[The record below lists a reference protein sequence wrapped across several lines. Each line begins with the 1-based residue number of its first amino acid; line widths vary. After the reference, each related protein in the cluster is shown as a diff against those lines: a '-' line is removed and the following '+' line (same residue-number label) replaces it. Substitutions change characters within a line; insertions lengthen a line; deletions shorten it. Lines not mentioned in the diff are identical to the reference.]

1 MIHIDDLTLRKKLF
15 ILVAFSIIVIVIV
28 GVLGVYSTQQ
38 ANSQMEELYQNKYY
52 HSTVALNTYSE
63 MLSYAI
69 AAYQMSLEPNLTK
82 KKDIITTQVDPKVIS
97 YQKLLDEYKSVQM
110 TGDEEQVFND
120 LKQGSSE
127 YFSAASQINQLRLE
141 GKDDE
146 ANAKYSQVAIPPRMK
161 AYGKLQ
167 ELIQLNNQSAY
178 KSYSDSH
185 SIYESLIVTT
195 IIITI
200 ICSILLLFISWFIIR
215 NLTRRCNALFQG
227 MKEIGDGNLSYRI
240 NIIGNDEIS
249 QIGRSFNTMAER
261 IQADNNEIKRN
272 MEMSKQTNAAI
283 MKTAHDIKCG
293 ILDTKIEAQNFDGE
307 YLVTVQNVNDLL
319 DTVTKPVNETLRV
332 AERYAHVDFSARF
345 DESLQVEGDF
355 LVLKEKINQIGI
367 HVGTEL
373 GAAIRDVTHEINTL
387 SATSQEVTEHVDQV
401 TTEFTSVMQN
411 SASVSTNAET
421 NLDSV
426 EHVMSAMDELASSV
440 STIASKVEMVNR
452 ISQEANVISSNGISQ
467 VAIAEDG
474 IKGIHSAVS
483 DVDTII
489 NEITEQMNEI
499 GNIVEIISDIADQTN
514 LLALN
519 AAIEAARAGDA
530 GKGFAVVANEVKVLA
545 QQSQNSSENIAAI
558 ISSFQK
564 QSEHAASAMNLA
576 TSEVG
581 KGSKA
586 ITDSINNFHSIAGQ
600 VRKISDHMTEIA
612 DLTEEGTAAAQKITA
627 SITEVDSLSR
637 EMVTDAKGVVAASE
651 RSSSGIHQVSTV
663 VRNLSIIATR
673 INESMS
679 RLNA

>member
-1 MIHIDDLTLRKKLF
+1 TI
-15 ILVAFSIIVIVIV
+15 
-28 GVLGVYSTQQ
+28 
-38 ANSQMEELYQNKYY
+38 
-52 HSTVALNTYSE
+52 ALNTYSE

-69 AAYQMSLEPNLTK
+69 AAYQMALEPNLTK
-82 KKDIITTQVDPKVIS
+82 KKEIVANQVDPKVVS
-97 YQKLLDEYKSVQM
+97 YQKLLGDYKSVKI

-120 LKQGSSE
+120 LKQSSSE

-146 ANAKYSQVAIPPRMK
+146 ANTKYAQVAIPPRLK
-161 AYGKLQ
+161 TYGKLQ
-167 ELIQLNNQSAY
+167 ELIELNNQSAY
-178 KSYSDSH
+178 KSYNDSH

-200 ICSILLLFISWFIIR
+200 ICSILLLFISWLIIR
-215 NLTRRCNALFQG
+215 NLTRRCNTLFQG
-227 MKEIGDGNLSYRI
+227 MKEIGEGNLSYRI

-249 QIGRSFNTMAER
+249 QIGRSFNNMAER
-261 IQADNNEIKRN
+261 IEADNNEIKRN
-272 MEMSKQTNAAI
+272 IERSKQTNAAI
-283 MKTAHDIKCG
+283 MKTAHDIKRG
-293 ILDTKIEAQNFDGE
+293 ILDTKIQTANFDGE
-307 YLVTVQNVNDLL
+307 FLVIVENVNDLL
-319 DTVTKPVNETLRV
+319 DAVTIPVNETLRV

-345 DESLQVEGDF
+345 DESLKVEGDF
-355 LVLKEKINQIGI
+355 LLLKEKINQIGI

-387 SATSQEVTEHVDQV
+387 SASSQEVTDHVDQV
-401 TTEFTSVMQN
+401 TTEFTSVMQS
-411 SASVSTNAET
+411 SASVRMNAQT

-440 STIASKVEMVNR
+440 STIASKVDMVNGL
-452 ISQEANVISSNGISQ
+452 SQEANAISSNGIVQ

-474 IKGIHSAVS
+474 IKGIHNAVS
-483 DVDTII
+483 DVDNII
-489 NEITEQMNEI
+489 NEIKQQMNEI

-530 GKGFAVVANEVKVLA
+530 GKGFAVVANEVKILA

-564 QSEHAASAMNLA
+564 QSEHAANAMNLA

-600 VRKISDHMTEIA
+600 VRKISDQVTEIA
-612 DLTEEGTAAAQKITA
+612 GLTEEGTNTVQKIAA

-637 EMVTDAKGVVAASE
+637 EMVTDAKGVVSASE
-651 RSSSGIHQVSTV
+651 RSSSGIYQVSTV
-663 VRNLSIIATR
+663 VRNLSVIATR